1 MPIFE
6 YQCSRCG
13 RAFELIILR
22 ASQPVGCPSCGSES
36 VERVLSTFAASSES
50 SRQASTAAAYT
61 YNNKLNARQEPDKP
75 RIQIE
80 HKHQH

>member
-1 MPIFE
+1 MPIYE
-6 YQCSRCG
+6 YRCTECG
-13 RAFELIILR
+13 RNFELLILK
-22 ASQPVGCPSCGSES
+22 ASQPIACPSCGTTS
-36 VERVLSTFAASSES
+36 VERLLSTFAATSES
-50 SRQASTAAAYT
+50 SRQASTAAAYK